1 MEATEIVTRK
11 YLNTEVTEAG
21 KQVFLDITKNVL
33 QDVDVLQAWDS
44 ISMNDYAAME
54 LLNNIVELWATI
66 RCHSFAKTFNIQ
78 QEKVHKKHGTRK
90 TLKNKGTDKE
100 NA

>member
-1 MEATEIVTRK
+1 MEATEIVTHK

-21 KQVFLDITKNVL
+21 KQVYILDITKNVM
-33 QDVDVLQAWDS
+33 QDVDVFEAWNS

-78 QEKVHKKHGTRK
+78 VPQEKVHKNMGQEGH
-90 TLKNKGTDKE
+90 
-100 NA
+100 